1 MANLPICGHASAAFL
16 RYRPSSGRFSALTLD
31 LFVTAEKRFFLREVA
46 HCRLVAKA
54 DGPPAANGTTIVICS
69 ASTDAMNP
77 FLYKRL
83 PFHGRARLRQ
93 TQPAHLRDTY
103 AGAAVK

>member
-1 MANLPICGHASAAFL
+1 M
-16 RYRPSSGRFSALTLD
+16 LD
-31 LFVTAEKRFFLREVA
+31 LFGTAEKRFFYGRSRADVGSSP
-46 HCRLVAKA
+46 RLTARQ
-54 DGPPAANGTTIVICS
+54 AANGTTIVICS

-93 TQPAHLRDTY
+93 TQPAHLRGYLCGRCRKIY